1 MKKNV
6 ILAVVLL
13 VVSVSLLGCS
23 GGKKD
28 SRTLDDFIKA
38 YTDQDIAVD
47 KEERPLFSMIGA
59 SDGVIFKMDDKVV
72 KIYSYKSVKDLEKAE
87 KDFEIIK
94 DWPTNGRFLLETS
107 SEEATN
113 IFNDIK

>member
-1 MKKNV
+1 MKNNV

-13 VVSVSLLGCS
+13 VVSVSLLGC

-38 YTDQDIAVD
+38 YTDQDVAVD
-47 KEERPLFSMIGA
+47 KEEKPIFSMIGA
-59 SDGVIFKMDDKVV
+59 ADGVIFKMDDNVV
-72 KIYSYKSVKDLEKAE
+72 KIYEYASVKELEKAE

-94 DWPTNGRFLLETS
+94 DWPTNGRFLLETNS
-107 SEEATN
+107 DEATK
-113 IFNDIK
+113 IFTDMK